1 MSVLERKE
9 KLLDVLNKQRMK
21 SSTNNL
27 LETERDEGKSS
38 GISSPYYNKNEPY
51 SSFVLPD
58 TSRSKN
64 LPPLGNANKG

>member
-1 MSVLERKE
+1 
-9 KLLDVLNKQRMK
+9 MK

-27 LETERDEGKSS
+27 LETERDEGKSM